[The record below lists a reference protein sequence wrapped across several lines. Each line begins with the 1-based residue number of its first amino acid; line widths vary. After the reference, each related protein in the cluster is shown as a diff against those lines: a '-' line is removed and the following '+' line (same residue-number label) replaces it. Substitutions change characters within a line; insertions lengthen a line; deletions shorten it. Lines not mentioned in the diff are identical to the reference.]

1 MGKQQGHVSL
11 LPFGDKAWGGMLYTC
26 LLTPN
31 REPTVDQSM
40 GHFLSGTLG
49 SFPLGPYKVWS

>member
-1 MGKQQGHVSL
+1 VGKLSL